1 MKRLLLTMLL
11 LPVSA
16 GAFAQS
22 SDAPAEDQR
31 SSTWGLGLAVAVLDS
46 PYAGEGTRVV
56 PYPLI
61 SYEGE
66 HFYFRGI
73 TAGWNLWQAGG
84 LSVSA
89 IAEPR
94 MDGFD
99 VSDLGRS
106 ELARNGIDYR
116 LLENRDEG
124 ASVGLRGL
132 WGGSAG
138 QLEVKA
144 LADVTD
150 ASGGQDASIQYG
162 YPIQLWKGILTPIAG
177 AKWLSKDASNYF
189 FGTLDEEVA
198 RGVVDYKPGAATIP
212 RVGVS
217 YYRPVGKKW
226 SLIANVDYSAL
237 PDKIRRSPLVEP
249 DTDGTLTVFVGF
261 SRGFVPWWMDDR

>member
-1 MKRLLLTMLL
+1 MKRLLLPALL
-11 LPVSA
+11 LCASSE
-16 GAFAQS
+16 AFAQS
-22 SDAPAEDQR
+22 DDRSAEQQ
-31 SSTWGLGLAVAVLDS
+31 SSAWGLGLAVAAVDS

-66 HFYFRGI
+66 HFYFRGF

-84 LSVSA
+84 LSFSA
-89 IAEPR
+89 IVEPR

-99 VSDLGRS
+99 VSDFGRT
-106 ELARNGIDYR
+106 ELAQNGIDYR

-124 ASVGLRGL
+124 ASAGLRAL
-132 WGGSAG
+132 WGGYAG
-138 QLEVKA
+138 QLELKV
-144 LADVTD
+144 LADITD

-177 AKWLSKDASNYF
+177 VKWLSKDASNYF

-198 RGVVDYKPGAATIP
+198 RGVVDYKPGAVTIP

-217 YYRPVGKKW
+217 YYRPVGEKW
-226 SLIANVDYSAL
+226 SFIANVDYSSL
-237 PDKIRRSPLVEP
+237 PDKIRNSPLVDP
-249 DTDGTLTVFVGF
+249 DADGTLAVFIGF

>member
-1 MKRLLLTMLL
+1 MNRLLLSALL
-11 LPVSA
+11 LCASTH
-16 GAFAQS
+16 AFAQS
-22 SDAPAEDQR
+22 DDTTDEQP
-31 SSTWGLGLAVAVLDS
+31 SSSWGLGLAVAAFDS

-61 SYEGE
+61 SYEGKR
-66 HFYFRGI
+66 FYFQGI
-73 TAGWNLWQAGG
+73 TAGVNLWKTDAFAF
-84 LSVSA
+84 SA
-89 IAEPR
+89 IVEPR

-99 VSDLGRS
+99 VSDLGRT
-106 ELARNGIDYR
+106 ELAQNGIDYR

-124 ASVGLRGL
+124 ASAGLRAL
-132 WGGSAG
+132 WGGDAG
-138 QLEVKA
+138 QLEIKA

-177 AKWLSKDASNYF
+177 AKWLSKDSANYF

-198 RGVVDYKPGAATIP
+198 RGVVDYKPGSVTIP

-226 SLIANVDYSAL
+226 SFIANVDYSPL
-237 PDKIRRSPLVEP
+237 PDEIKQSPLVEP
-249 DTDGTLTVFVGF
+249 DTDGTATVFIGF
-261 SRGFVPWWMDDR
+261 SRGFTPWWMDGR